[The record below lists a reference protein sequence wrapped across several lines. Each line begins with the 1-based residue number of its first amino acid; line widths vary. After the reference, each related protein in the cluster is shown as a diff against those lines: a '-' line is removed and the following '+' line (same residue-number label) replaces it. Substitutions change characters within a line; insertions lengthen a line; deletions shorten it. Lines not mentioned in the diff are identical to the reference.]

1 MENNSEIRPF
11 TIDIPQ
17 ADLDD
22 LRDRLART
30 RWAADLPDVGWSRGV
45 PVSYLK
51 GLAEYWRDGYDWRV
65 YERELNKYPQFTTEI
80 DGQNIHFLH
89 VRSPEPDALPLIM
102 IHGWPGSIVEF
113 LNVIGPL
120 TDPRAHG
127 GDPADAF
134 HLVIP
139 SIPGSGFSGPT
150 GEAGWDTNRVT
161 RAFAELMN
169 RLGYDRYGAQG
180 GDTGAVIS
188 PGLGRLNPDK
198 VVGVHA
204 NGLSAFTEVNP
215 DEVEEL
221 TEAERARLEHLEY
234 LKTEQSGYVMIQI
247 TRPQTL
253 AHGLHD
259 SPVGQLAWIVEK
271 FKEWTDPAAEL
282 PEDAVDR
289 DLLLTNVMLYWLT
302 GTAGSSANS
311 YYEAAHS
318 GAWGA
323 SERSTV
329 PTGVAVFPWM
339 CRSGALSSSNT
350 LSCTGPNSAA
360 AATSPPWR
368 PPTCS
373 SATSGSSS
381 ASCAETTGAQAQRTT
396 DRHGQRLLAA
406 ALARSTAERS
416 AVRWRDVVVEAEEVV
431 RVVAALQL
439 AEPVPGRARVGS
451 ADRFSFSSPRNPT

>member
-1 MENNSEIRPF
+1 M
-11 TIDIPQ
+11 
-17 ADLDD
+17 
-22 LRDRLART
+22 
-30 RWAADLPDVGWSRGV
+30 
-45 PVSYLK
+45 
-51 GLAEYWRDGYDWRV
+51 
-65 YERELNKYPQFTTEI
+65 
-80 DGQNIHFLH
+80 
-89 VRSPEPDALPLIM
+89 
-102 IHGWPGSIVEF
+102 
-113 LNVIGPL
+113 
-120 TDPRAHG
+120 
-127 GDPADAF
+127 
-134 HLVIP
+134 
-139 SIPGSGFSGPT
+139 
-150 GEAGWDTNRVT
+150 T

-215 DEVEEL
+215 DEVGEL
-221 TEAERARLEHLEY
+221 TEAERARLERLEY

-247 TRPQTL
+247 SRPQTL

-329 PTGVAVFPWM
+329 PTGSRCSPGCVDPAHYRARTH
-339 CRSGALSSSNT
+339 CRALVRT
-350 LSCTGPNSAA
+350 AA

-368 PPTCS
+368 PRPARRRRAGVLQQAAPNHRC
-373 SATSGSSS
+373 SGS
-381 ASCAETTGAQAQRTT
+381 ANDR
-396 DRHGQRLLAA
+396 DRHGQRLL
-406 ALARSTAERS
+406 
-416 AVRWRDVVVEAEEVV
+416 
-431 RVVAALQL
+431 
-439 AEPVPGRARVGS
+439 GRGGQGPQR
-451 ADRFSFSSPRNPT
+451 RP